1 MEQPLGSTHD
11 LPTATRATPAD
22 RAAVVDTVVAAFA
35 ADPAFRYFFP
45 TDADY
50 RRQAPI
56 FAGYLFDRRVAAGTV
71 WIVEGGASVA
81 MWQPPTMPDVE
92 VALDLPADV
101 TERLSTFDAPVRAAL
116 PTTPFWYLGVLATHP
131 AYAGRRWGR
140 QVMAAGLREA
150 AAAGLPAYLETA
162 TERNA
167 AIYRRAGWRVTAE
180 LIAAGLPVW
189 VLAHG

>member
-1 MEQPLGSTHD
+1 MEQPLGSTPD
-11 LPTATRATPAD
+11 RPTATRATPAD

-35 ADPAFRYFFP
+35 TDPAFRYFFP

-56 FAGYLFDRRVAAGTV
+56 FAGYLFDRRVGGGSV

-81 MWQPPTMPDVE
+81 MWEPPATPAAD
-92 VALDLPADV
+92 VALDLPAEV
-101 TERLSTFDAPVRAAL
+101 TDRLTAFDRPVRAAL
-116 PTTPFWYLGVLATHP
+116 PATPFWYLGILATHP
-131 AYAGRRWGR
+131 AHAGRRWGR
-140 QVMAAGLREA
+140 EVMTAGLREA

-162 TERNA
+162 TERNVG
-167 AIYRRAGWRVTAE
+167 IYRRAGWRVTAE
-180 LIAAGLPVW
+180 LTSGGLPVW